1 MSDITHMQTSLE
13 TVLTDSKL
21 ALLFKPGRVK
31 IKNEKLPHS
40 VNIRTKLHNPYT
52 VTAFEIIE
60 QKYGLKFVICHQKT
74 MPKKLRLALLEL
86 GGSPDNGNTR
96 FEFPFEHALQVA
108 ESFFKF
114 CMTPEIVEL
123 CQAQDYKPYKLLTAD
138 AKEPE
143 EA

>member
-1 MSDITHMQTSLE
+1 MPENNEDPSSRLLIIYLLVFSYNYSYFSLMFFYNK
-13 TVLTDSKL
+13 SIIQKYG
-21 ALLFKPGRVK
+21 F
-31 IKNEKLPHS
+31 
-40 VNIRTKLHNPYT
+40 
-52 VTAFEIIE
+52 FEIIE
-60 QKYGLKFVICHQKT
+60 KKSGLKFVICDQKT

-86 GGSPDNGNTR
+86 GGSPDNGSTR

>member
-31 IKNEKLPHS
+31 I
-40 VNIRTKLHNPYT
+40 NIRTKLHNPYT

-60 QKYGLKFVICHQKT
+60 KKSGLKFVICHQKT

-114 CMTPEIVEL
+114 CMTLEIVEL